1 MPRVPHQPRV
11 EVAVDL
17 DVISAN
23 VALLAERVAPAAM
36 MAVVKADGYGH
47 GLVEAARAA
56 RRGGADWLGVAT
68 PEEAMAL
75 REAGDDGPLLCW
87 LTTPGDDLEPVVA
100 AGVDVTAY
108 DADEVAVLAEAGAAL
123 GRPARVQ
130 LKADTG
136 LSRGGATPDDW
147 PDLVAAAVRARD
159 VGHVEV
165 TGTWSHLACADEPDH
180 PANDAQQEAFEAALA
195 VMADRGLDPGLR
207 HLANSAAAMLRPGAR
222 YDLVR
227 CGIAT
232 YGVDPAPGAH
242 DLAASGLRQAMTVR
256 ARVAV
261 VKRIRAGASVSY
273 GHRWTAPTDTW
284 VALVPA
290 GYGDG
295 VPRHGTNALEVLLG
309 GRRRPVRGTVCMDQ
323 VVVEL
328 GPDDADRVE
337 PGAEAVLIG
346 DAATGAPTAD
356 EWAAACGTIGYEIVT
371 RMGGWRTVRTHH
383 GEGTTS

>member
-1 MPRVPHQPRV
+1 MPPPPRV
-11 EVAVDL
+11 EIRVDL

-23 VALLAERVAPAAM
+23 VALLAERVAPAAL

-47 GLVEAARAA
+47 GLLESARAA
-56 RRGGADWLGVAT
+56 RRGGAPWLGVAT
-68 PEEAMAL
+68 PEEALAL
-75 REAGDDGPLLCW
+75 RADGDAGPLLCW
-87 LTTPGDDLEPVVA
+87 LTTPGDDLAPVVA

-108 DADEVAVLAEAGAAL
+108 DAREVAAIADTAAAV
-123 GRPARVQ
+123 GRPARLQ
-130 LKADTG
+130 LKVDTG
-136 LSRGGATPDDW
+136 LSRGGATPEDW
-147 PDLVAAAVRARD
+147 PGLVDAALRARD
-159 VGHVEV
+159 AGLVDV
-165 TGTWSHLACADEPDH
+165 TGTWSHLACADEPAH
-180 PANDAQQEAFEAALA
+180 PANDAQQAAFDAALA
-195 VMADRGLDPGLR
+195 VMAQRGVDPGVR
-207 HLANSAAAMLRPGAR
+207 HLANSAASLLRPGAH

-256 ARVAV
+256 ARVAT

-273 GHRWTAPTDTW
+273 GHRWTAPADTW

-295 VPRHGTNALEVLLG
+295 VPRHGTNVLEVLLG

-337 PGAEAVLIG
+337 PGEVAVLIG
-346 DAATGAPTAD
+346 DAATGAATAD

-383 GEGTTS
+383 GEGTAP